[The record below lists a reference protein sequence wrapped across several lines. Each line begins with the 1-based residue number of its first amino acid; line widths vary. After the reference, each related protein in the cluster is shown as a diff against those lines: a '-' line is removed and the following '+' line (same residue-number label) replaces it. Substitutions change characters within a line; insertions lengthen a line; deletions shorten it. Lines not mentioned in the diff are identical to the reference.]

1 MARLNAQN
9 LGMPYE
15 PVVIVPHPVGGI
27 DLKEVAKKADDALE
41 DLIKAITTPREK
53 LAERTQEQLQKG

>member
-1 MARLNAQN
+1 
-9 LGMPYE
+9 MPYE